1 MTEETP
7 KETTEQHEQSLL
19 VPSFGLELLRDEL
32 IPELLGDEAG
42 HILYWAGK
50 SMARK
55 YPLEDFDAIAAF
67 FQKASW
73 GDLSIIKEKKEE
85 LQLLLTGEFVNH
97 RYEVENE
104 PTFKL
109 EAGFIAEQLQL
120 QHNLYTESYDELDIR
135 KRQAKIVVKW
145 DRKEIVASE

>member
-67 FQKASW
+67 FSK
-73 GDLSIIKEKKEE
+73 SIMGRLIDHQREKRRAA
-85 LQLLLTGEFVNH
+85 V
-97 RYEVENE
+97 
-104 PTFKL
+104 
-109 EAGFIAEQLQL
+109 IADRRIR
-120 QHNLYTESYDELDIR
+120 ESSL
-135 KRQAKIVVKW
+135 
-145 DRKEIVASE
+145 